1 MALSPEVIDRL
12 VFSAG
17 KEDYR
22 WADVVRAAELW
33 GRWDELRRETANGL
47 AALQRLAEPIDES
60 ELAEA
65 AQAFRYAR
73 SLLAAEEMQAWLDH
87 WGLSHGGWT
96 AYLRRSIARGRGEQS
111 GSEIE
116 AGEDD
121 VWAEAVCSGALAEL
135 ARDLAARA
143 ATADA
148 AGTPPGPVESDLGR
162 MDDVLTAFLQAAL
175 TPEARAKT
183 VELRSSDWV
192 RLAFRELDFP
202 DDAMAREGALLVRED
217 GLSMAQVAERARVEL
232 HERHALVEEV
242 EPSLSKTLLS
252 APPGELVGPVSMG
265 DRFLL
270 IQLDEKVVPG
280 LDDPVIQ
287 DLVEREVPK
296 KALEREVRNRVRW
309 HERL

>member
-87 WGLSHGGWT
+87 WGLSHGDWT

-116 AGEDD
+116 GGEGD

-143 ATADA
+143 ATAGG
-148 AGTPPGPVESDLGR
+148 AGKP
-162 MDDVLTAFLQAAL
+162 
-175 TPEARAKT
+175 
-183 VELRSSDWV
+183 
-192 RLAFRELDFP
+192 
-202 DDAMAREGALLVRED
+202 
-217 GLSMAQVAERARVEL
+217 
-232 HERHALVEEV
+232 
-242 EPSLSKTLLS
+242 
-252 APPGELVGPVSMG
+252 
-265 DRFLL
+265 
-270 IQLDEKVVPG
+270 
-280 LDDPVIQ
+280 
-287 DLVEREVPK
+287 
-296 KALEREVRNRVRW
+296 
-309 HERL
+309 